1 MPRPVFAQAQQ
12 RARARR
18 NAMMTS
24 TIAMQAQ
31 QGQGRTVRDVVEH
44 NHELVNEAWCRKILR
59 QVLQSLELQYAKQ
72 MPHRAITPETV
83 VIQENGEPMLLPSPL
98 PAAEQG
104 QAADLQALAGV
115 IHYAITRESP
125 PAAPLVPRR
134 LHGYSD
140 SLVGAIDKCL
150 ASDPRQRPQ
159 TIDDLR
165 NLLGIVS
172 LGPPLAAAAPRART
186 PAQPLAVEVT
196 APRRAPLGRLKRWV
210 LIGLAA
216 CVLLGAMIALL
227 VLLHGT
233 DSGDVVALSLPP
245 ADRAAQGLAP
255 NETVVA
261 PTPPHPV
268 PGDNPMPLQSAPV
281 VAAAPAPARQY
292 AASPQA
298 PAAMQSAAAVSAA
311 APTATQGT
319 AYKLLIKPWG
329 TVYVD
334 GQDRGASPPL
344 KRLVLPPGPHTVRI
358 VNPNFRDRVIRIE
371 AGRSASG
378 RIVHNFST
386 PSR

>member
-1 MPRPVFAQAQQ
+1 MPRPVFAQAQP
-12 RARARR
+12 RARVRR

-24 TIAMQAQ
+24 TIATQAQ

-44 NHELVNEAWCRKILR
+44 SHELVNEAWCRRILR
-59 QVLQSLELQYAKQ
+59 QVLQSLELQYATH

-83 VIQENGEPMLLPSPL
+83 VLQENGEPMLLPSPL
-98 PAAEQG
+98 AAAEQG

-172 LGPPLAAAAPRART
+172 LGPPLAPDPRVART
-186 PAQPLAVEVT
+186 PAQPLADVAT
-196 APRRAPLGRLKRWV
+196 APRRAPLGRLQRWV

-227 VLLHGT
+227 VLLRGT

-245 ADRAAQGLAP
+245 VDRTAKGLAP
-255 NETVVA
+255 NEAVVTPA
-261 PTPPHPV
+261 PPNPAPV
-268 PGDNPMPLQSAPV
+268 VNPMPSPPAA
-281 VAAAPAPARQY
+281 VAAAGPAPAPQF
-292 AASPQA
+292 APSQA
-298 PAAMQSAAAVSAA
+298 PAAMPPAAAVSTPAPPAA
-311 APTATQGT
+311 AGT

-329 TVYVD
+329 TVFVD

-344 KRLVLPPGPHTVRI
+344 KRLVLPPGRHTVRI

-386 PSR
+386 VSR